1 MPAMPP
7 VLAASAPAPEAFRN
21 PRRVTRA
28 MLFPPML
35 FYLELVKSN
44 EPSLLI
50 DAARDKLCARA

>member
-1 MPAMPP
+1 
-7 VLAASAPAPEAFRN
+7 LAASAPALEAFRN

-44 EPSLLI
+44 ERSLLI
-50 DAARDKLCARA
+50 DATRDKLCARA